1 MRSNSFRINLFVV
14 LSMITKEEIQK
25 VAKLARIEI
34 NPDEESRLAET
45 ISAVLDY
52 MNILNE
58 VDIDGVETT
67 NQVTGLENMVR
78 EDIAIDC
85 EYSEKLVN
93 QFSKVKDDK
102 LIVPKVFS

>member
-1 MRSNSFRINLFVV
+1 
-14 LSMITKEEIQK
+14 MITKEEIQK

-34 NPDEESRLAET
+34 KQTEEKRLAET

-58 VDIDGVETT
+58 VDTSGVEST
-67 NQVTGLENMVR
+67 NQVTGLENIVR
-78 EDIAIDC
+78 EDEIKDC
-85 EYSEKLVN
+85 EYSEKLVK

-102 LIVPKVFS
+102 LIVPKVFN